1 MSDSGPLGEEPFGD
15 WSFLEGLARM
25 GSAGDPWDS
34 ARQLARGMA
43 TGGTP
48 EPNVDPLDRMRL
60 EELGRVAE
68 LQISAA
74 IGRPLTTTGQPV
86 RIVAVTREQ
95 WADTTL
101 DQYRPLLEALAD
113 SLRASQPELDPDDPA
128 AAMLGPMLALLG
140 PMLVTVA
147 AGSMVGHLAHRS
159 MGQYELPVPRRGDD
173 VLVVPSLVDQ
183 FTRDWS
189 LPRDDVELWICLH
202 ELAHHAVLGV
212 PHVRLRLESLLSRYV
227 SSFEPDPA
235 VLEDRL
241 GALGIELDL
250 DPTTGLPGPELR
262 RVLGDP
268 AVVLGVIQSDEQAAL
283 LPELDAAVAAIAG
296 WVDHVMDRVGST
308 LLGNYAQVTE
318 ALRRRRVEAS
328 AADRFV
334 ERLLGLQLTQ
344 DRFDRGAAFVRGV
357 VERSGGEGLE
367 RLWHSAREL
376 PTPNEIDAPGLWLA
390 RIDLPDNA

>member
-1 MSDSGPLGEEPFGD
+1 VSDSGPLGDEPFGD

-25 GSAGDPWDS
+25 GASTDPWEA

-43 TGGTP
+43 TGGVA
-48 EPNVDPLDRMRL
+48 EPNVDPLVRMRL

-68 LQISAA
+68 LQISSAV
-74 IGRPLTTTGQPV
+74 GRPLTTSGQPV
-86 RIVAVTREQ
+86 RVVAVTREQ
-95 WADTTL
+95 WADATL
-101 DQYRPLLEALAD
+101 DAYRPLLEALAG
-113 SLRASQPELDPDDPA
+113 SLRASQPELDPGDPA

-183 FTRDWS
+183 FADDWS

-202 ELAHHAVLGV
+202 ELANHAVLGV
-212 PHVRLRLESLLSRYV
+212 PHVRLRVEGLLHRYV
-227 SSFEPDPA
+227 SAFEPDA
-235 VLEDRL
+235 SVLEDRL
-241 GALGIELDL
+241 DQLGVELDV

-262 RVLGDP
+262 GVLGDP

-283 LPELDAAVAAIAG
+283 LPELDALVAAIAG
-296 WVDHVMDRVGST
+296 WVDHVMDTVGSS
-308 LLGNYAQVTE
+308 LLPSYPQVTE

-344 DRFDRGAAFVRGV
+344 DRFDRGTAFVRGV
-357 VERSGGEGLE
+357 VERAGGEGLE

-390 RIDLPDNA
+390 RIDLPD